1 MSSVTGLDDLIQN
14 LLVMIETEVVGNSS
28 ARAAAT
34 EELTHQ

>member
-14 LLVMIETEVVGNSS
+14 LLVMIETEVVRNSS

-34 EELTHQ
+34 EKLTHQ